1 MGWGSMPSV
10 GCGQVSCSGDLPGA
24 AAARDITSSGG
35 LFPLTPLVLGRWR
48 GPYPPGWGFGG
59 WVRGE
64 EIPRLP
70 DLLSLGPTYM
80 SVVGVRRAGVR
91 HRYMLVVTKAV

>member
-1 MGWGSMPSV
+1 MTYMNGDHVGS
-10 GCGQVSCSGDLPGA
+10 GGNLPGA